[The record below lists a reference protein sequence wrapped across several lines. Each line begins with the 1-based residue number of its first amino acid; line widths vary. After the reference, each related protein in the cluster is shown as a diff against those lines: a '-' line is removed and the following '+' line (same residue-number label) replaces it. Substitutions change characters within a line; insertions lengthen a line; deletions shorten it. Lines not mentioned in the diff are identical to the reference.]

1 MSCAVPRPEGLPA
14 VDARRCPARQ
24 RNVIE
29 TAVTIIRSLA
39 SPLIRITARHRTAL
53 SAGLALAGIAL
64 LVLSAYLL
72 RPQPPSFHH
81 YRPTRGPIAYYN
93 GAAHW
98 TLLAGALAML
108 AALALTRRFDP
119 FPRPVDPDRAWARP
133 RWLVVIAGA
142 AALAACAEINGGLL
156 GLDALAGRSPEVQI
170 ALLAGGIALVA
181 WGLGGAIARWPGWSW
196 EAALVAGLALAV
208 RVWDLGSSVR
218 TLVDEGHFAFGI
230 TYFWEYPDIRLL
242 EPMPTAASF
251 PFIFSYGQSAAV
263 ALLGRD
269 LFGLRAFSA
278 LLGALTVPALYLL
291 ARQLY
296 DRTTALLSALV
307 LLTFPPHVHYSRLAL
322 NNIAD
327 PLFGTLALAGLARGL
342 QTGRPGAFAWGGAA
356 LGLTQYFYDG
366 GRLLYPALAF
376 GWLAAGLIVWRP
388 RPPWRGIAIAGLA
401 FALVA
406 APVYLALVGLD
417 FPLFNRLDKMQFNDA
432 YWAKDLE
439 PDTLGTRLAHFEHSL
454 LFYVSQPENTLYYY
468 FLYYGGRHPLILE
481 VAVPA
486 FLLGMILAAWRWRT
500 PGALPVLWVLGTSVG
515 NALLIESAVSARYV
529 VVFPAL
535 ALLIAVGARYALPL
549 IWRAR
554 WSRAAQAGLLVALA
568 GALAVGQGAYYF
580 GPFLDLF
587 NVEARQH
594 VRYDADDA
602 LLRAANFP
610 PGTQVHIIAENVLPQ
625 TDAQHLLNF
634 LADDL
639 IVLVEHPDTVTETLL
654 AALPRTV
661 DHAFFVPADDQAV
674 ALRIAS
680 VFGAGPLYGSLYDV
694 PPEKTLWLYYL
705 PAVPAAPAD
714 DRAVG

>member
-1 MSCAVPRPEGLPA
+1 
-14 VDARRCPARQ
+14 
-24 RNVIE
+24 VIE

-64 LVLSAYLL
+64 LALSAYHL
-72 RPQPPSFHH
+72 RPQPPSFNH
-81 YRPTRGPIAYYN
+81 YRPTHGPTAYYD

-98 TLLAGALAML
+98 TLLAGTLAML
-108 AALALTRRFDP
+108 GALVLSRRFGP
-119 FPRPVDPDRAWARP
+119 FPRPVDPDRAWVRP
-133 RWLVVIAGA
+133 RWLAVVAGA
-142 AALAACAEINGGLL
+142 AALAAFAEINGGLI

-170 ALLAGGIALVA
+170 ALLAAGSALLA
-181 WGLGGAIARWPGWSW
+181 WGLGGAVVRWPGWSW
-196 EAALVAGLALAV
+196 EAALVAALAWAALAV

-218 TLVDEGHFAFGI
+218 TLVDEGHFAHGTMHFLR
-230 TYFWEYPDIRLL
+230 YPDIRLL

-251 PFIFSYGQSAAV
+251 PFIFSYGQSVAV

-296 DRTTALLSALV
+296 DRTTALLAALV
-307 LLTFPPHVHYSRLAL
+307 LLTFPTHVHYSRLAL

-327 PLFGTLALAGLARGL
+327 PLFGTLALAGLACGL
-342 QTGRPGAFAWGGAA
+342 RTGRPGAFAWGGAA

-432 YWAKDLE
+432 YWTKDLE

-500 PGALPVLWVLGTSVG
+500 PGALPVPWVLGTSAG

-535 ALLIAVGARYALPL
+535 ALLIAVGARYTLPL
-549 IWRAR
+549 IWPAR
-554 WSRAAQAGLLVALA
+554 RFRAAQTGLLVALA
-568 GALAVGQGAYYF
+568 GALAVGQAAYYF

-602 LLRAANFP
+602 LLRAADFP

-625 TDAQHLLNF
+625 TDAQHLLDF
-634 LADDL
+634 LADGL
-639 IVLVEHPDTVTETLL
+639 VVRVEHPGTMSEAYFPMLS
-654 AALPRTV
+654 RTV
-661 DHAFFVPADDQAV
+661 DHAFFVPPDDPH
-674 ALRIAS
+674 IATLIAGA
-680 VFGAGPLYGSLYDV
+680 FGAGLLYGSPYDV
-694 PPEKTLWLYYL
+694 PPEKMLWLYYL
-705 PAVPAAPAD
+705 PADPSAPAD
-714 DRAVG
+714 EPAVG